1 MRRLLLAVLAL
12 ALLKGGALAQDVA
25 KKKLLLLWQAP
36 DGHPPQTHEYEAGQK
51 VLQKLL
57 GNVPGWE
64 IARVRADEP
73 WREGPQLLAKADGV
87 VLFLCEGAKWSQH
100 DPKRAA
106 ALAALAERG
115 GAISVLHWAMG
126 TREAKNI
133 DPFLQLAGGC
143 HGGPERKYKVLATD
157 VHVVDLKHPVT
168 HGLHDFKAR
177 DEFYYHL
184 KFIKVKEPV
193 TPLVQAD
200 IDGKRETVGWAWQRP
215 GGGRSFGF
223 SGLHFH
229 ENWDVPGYRRLVVQG
244 VVWTLGGTVPP
255 EGLKLR

>member
-1 MRRLLLAVLAL
+1 L
-12 ALLKGGALAQDVA
+12 
-25 KKKLLLLWQAP
+25 
-36 DGHPPQTHEYEAGQK
+36 
-51 VLQKLL
+51 
-57 GNVPGWE
+57 N
-64 IARVRADEP
+64 
-73 WREGPQLLAKADGV
+73 
-87 VLFLCEGAKWSQH
+87 
-100 DPKRAA
+100 
-106 ALAALAERG
+106 
-115 GAISVLHWAMG
+115 
-126 TREAKNI
+126 
-133 DPFLQLAGGC
+133 
-143 HGGPERKYKVLATD
+143 
-157 VHVVDLKHPVT
+157 
-168 HGLHDFKAR
+168 DFKAR

-229 ENWDVPGYRRLVVQG
+229 ENWDVPAYRRLVVQG